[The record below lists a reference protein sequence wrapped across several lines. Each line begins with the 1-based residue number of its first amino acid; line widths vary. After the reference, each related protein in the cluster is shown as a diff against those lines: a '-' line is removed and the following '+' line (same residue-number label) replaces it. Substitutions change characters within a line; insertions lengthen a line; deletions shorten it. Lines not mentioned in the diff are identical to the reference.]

1 MDAHG
6 DNADPAACCRQ
17 ILEFLLYGGKRHVH
31 QRTNDVI
38 SSTSAVNA
46 QPHRRRGRHGGW
58 YLAGFVMLFAL
69 SLLKPD
75 NLLATAATRQQQA
88 ALLGGTIP
96 PGGTVPTPP
105 IDPQQGQV
113 RVFHLAPIGSTA
125 SSTVDICTEA
135 NQPVSGLT
143 GLTYLSQSGYIPL
156 TPGTYDWKVGDGGCT
171 TTVLDLPPFQVA
183 AGTALT
189 LLIVGDGVNQPL
201 ASILLVDDVGRFYPR
216 YLPLV
221 LAQ

>member
-1 MDAHG
+1 M
-6 DNADPAACCRQ
+6 
-17 ILEFLLYGGKRHVH
+17 H
-31 QRTNDVI
+31 QRTNHVI
-38 SSTSAVNA
+38 SSNCAVDA
-46 QPHRRRGRHGGW
+46 QPHRRHRGRHGGW

-69 SLLKPD
+69 SLIKPD
-75 NLLATAATRQQQA
+75 NLLATVGTRQQA
-88 ALLGGTIP
+88 TPLGGTIP

-135 NQPVSGLT
+135 NQPISGLT
-143 GLTYLSQSGYIPL
+143 GLTYLSQSGYIRL
-156 TPGTYDWKVGDGGCT
+156 TPGAYDWKVGDVGCT
-171 TTVLDLPPFQVA
+171 TTVLDLPSFQVA

-201 ASILLVDDVGRFYPR
+201 TSILLVDDVGLLYQR